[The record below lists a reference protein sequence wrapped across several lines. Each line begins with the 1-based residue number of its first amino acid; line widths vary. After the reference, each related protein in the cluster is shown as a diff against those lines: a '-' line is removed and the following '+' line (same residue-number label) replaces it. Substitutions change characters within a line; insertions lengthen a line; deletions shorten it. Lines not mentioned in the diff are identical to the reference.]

1 MVATFN
7 GNPRATIISCYSPT
21 NVSEENEIVTFYDEL
36 SSLVRSIPKHN
47 MLVIGGD
54 MNAQI
59 GKNGNNKYS
68 LHNTSNRNGQ
78 HLTDFMIENR
88 LACLNTNY
96 QKREG
101 KLWTYTYANNTKA
114 QIDYVLINKKWKNSA
129 LNCEAYSSFEGVST
143 DHRIVTAKIRL
154 SLRKNDKRT
163 ATTKHYDWALLNNK
177 DVRDK
182 YVLELRN
189 RFETLQEKTEKS
201 TPNDEY
207 ENFVNAHLEAAAK
220 CIPTKI
226 KTKYRVPWE
235 TLAVREKRALVK
247 TASKNYRKN
256 PTNTNALKLKT
267 AQYQLAG
274 IYIKEQ
280 TEYIQNQIDKIRDSV
295 EDRQSRIA
303 WQTIN
308 EVSRRKNTTKAKLKA
323 ANQQERIKLWKQHF
337 ENLLGN
343 PPKITH
349 EPITRIISKQLDIK
363 LGPFTQGELDSVLRK
378 IKNRKAA
385 GLDEIPPEVWKTRQF
400 DDILLRH
407 CNAVYNQNPI
417 DRWTKGCILP
427 FPKKGD
433 LGLAKN
439 YRGITLTSIAAKIY
453 NALLRNRIEPKIDNI
468 LRKNQNGFRRN
479 RSTTSQI
486 LTIRRILE
494 GVRAKNLQ
502 ATLIFVD
509 FTKAFDSIHRGK
521 MEQILLAYG
530 IPKETV
536 AAITI
541 LYRNTKVKVRSP
553 DGDTEYFDIVAGVL
567 QGDTLAPYLFIICL
581 DYVLRTSIDK
591 IKENGF
597 ELTKKRSR
605 RYPATTIT
613 DADYADDIAI
623 LANTPDQAETLLHS
637 LERAAASIGL
647 HVNAHKTEYMCYNQT
662 GDISTLEGTPLKLV
676 DKFTYLGSSVESTEK
691 DIETRL
697 TKAWTAINRLSTIWK
712 SDLTDKMKRSFF
724 QAAVT
729 SILLY
734 GCTTWTLTKRL
745 EKKLDGNYTRMLRAI
760 LNKSWQQHPTRHQ
773 LYGHLPPITKSIQ
786 VRRTRHAGHCW
797 RSRDELI
804 SDVLLWIPTHGR
816 AKAGRPARTYIQQL
830 CEDTGCCPEDLP
842 RAMNDREEWRER
854 VRDIRAASTIW
865 WWWWWWRST
874 CDIVLCLGK
883 KALFSS
889 SFVVVFLAI
898 SFFKRT
904 DNAIWYSLLMVLPF
918 SKKSMNKIPYASQNM
933 VPKTLPADVCVFG
946 HLGRL
951 SPAAVHSADCQFDS
965 RVKRWIHV
973 SSIVT
978 YLRKNSFCC
987 VETVTNNALNRQYVV
1002 VFINCEQTQH
1012 LLWTQLSQEQMF
1024 IQNGEYAA
1032 YWYLQLLCYLKQL
1045 QFTIGQNEFVE
1056 FFGVF
1061 RDNCHIWATWTFS
1074 IICVCTT
1081 AFTVSIPP
1089 LNYFF
1094 RQSRVRIT
1102 LIKPLLRLNSIFSN
1116 QKAMLY
1122 QNTKFS
1128 FCPCCENLKQ

>member
-1 MVATFN
+1 MK
-7 GNPRATIISCYSPT
+7 GTIRFFFFFFFFFC
-21 NVSEENEIVTFYDEL
+21 
-36 SSLVRSIPKHN
+36 
-47 MLVIGGD
+47 
-54 MNAQI
+54 
-59 GKNGNNKYS
+59 
-68 LHNTSNRNGQ
+68 
-78 HLTDFMIENR
+78 
-88 LACLNTNY
+88 
-96 QKREG
+96 
-101 KLWTYTYANNTKA
+101 
-114 QIDYVLINKKWKNSA
+114 A

-220 CIPTKI
+220 YIPTKI

-308 EVSRRKNTTKAKLKA
+308 EVSRRKNTAKAKLKA

-697 TKAWTAINRLSTIWK
+697 TKAWTAINRLSTICK

-773 LYGHLPPITKSIQ
+773 LYGHLPPITKTIQ

-804 SDVLLWIPTHGR
+804 RDVLLWIPTHGR

-865 WWWWWWRST
+865 WWLLLFYSFLKIIFT
-874 CDIVLCLGK
+874 L
-883 KALFSS
+883 ALADAFSLES
-889 SFVVVFLAI
+889 EWKQVFILYTLYNTLYFI
-898 SFFKRT
+898 QVFILYTSLYTLYFILFFIQVFILNT
-904 DNAIWYSLLMVLPF
+904 LYYSLYFIQVFILYTLYNSLYFIQVF
-918 SKKSMNKIPYASQNM
+918 IPY
-933 VPKTLPADVCVFG
+933 TLYYS
-946 HLGRL
+946 L
-951 SPAAVHSADCQFDS
+951 
-965 RVKRWIHV
+965 
-973 SSIVT
+973 
-978 YLRKNSFCC
+978 YLIQWFILFFILYTILYTLYKSLYFILYIILY
-987 VETVTNNALNRQYVV
+987 TLYKSLYFILYTILYTLYNALYYFLYFIQYFILYTLYNSLYFIQ
-1002 VFINCEQTQH
+1002 VFILYTILYTLYNT
-1012 LLWTQLSQEQMF
+1012 LYF
-1024 IQNGEYAA
+1024 IQDFILYTLYYSGRSQQWCISRSFHTSPYI
-1032 YWYLQLLCYLKQL
+1032 QLL
-1045 QFTIGQNEFVE
+1045 
-1056 FFGVF
+1056 
-1061 RDNCHIWATWTFS
+1061 
-1074 IICVCTT
+1074 
-1081 AFTVSIPP
+1081 
-1089 LNYFF
+1089 
-1094 RQSRVRIT
+1094 QS
-1102 LIKPLLRLNSIFSN
+1102 
-1116 QKAMLY
+1116 LY
-1122 QNTKFS
+1122 QALPLSVF
-1128 FCPCCENLKQ
+1128 